1 MLFQIRIIDRLEEIG
16 VTATKEFALET
27 AMAKMKAEWQSFC
40 FECVP
45 YRKPFLLHLYAAN
58 ATRVLLPKVLHIY
71 SLFIFTMHY

>member
-45 YRKPFLLHLYAAN
+45 YRKPCL
-58 ATRVLLPKVLHIY
+58 LHIY
-71 SLFIFTMHY
+71 TNATTT